1 MTMAFLE
8 TRVPPPLVALV
19 VAAGMWAGT
28 LAAPAP
34 AAPVW
39 RVALAAVLA
48 LCGLALAVA
57 GIRSFRKAR
66 TTVTPLK
73 PQAASQLVATGVYRH
88 TRNPMYLGLCLVLLG
103 WAAWLWS
110 AWSLLGPVA
119 FVAYITRFQ
128 IVPEERA
135 LAALFGA
142 AYGAYV
148 KGVRRWI

>member
-1 MTMAFLE
+1 MAFLE

-19 VAAGMWAGT
+19 TAAIMWVGR
-28 LAAPAP
+28 LATSSTD
-34 AAPVW
+34 
-39 RVALAAVLA
+39 ALAWRLVLAVVLA
-48 LCGLALAVA
+48 LGGLLLATT
-57 GIRSFRKAR
+57 GIRSFRRAR

-73 PQAASQLVATGVYRH
+73 PQAASQLVVSGVYH
-88 TRNPMYLGLCLVLLG
+88 FTRNPMYLGVCLVLLG

-110 AWSLLGPVA
+110 AWSLLGPVV